1 MLKKIMSSAIS
12 LVLLF
17 QCCVNVT
24 AHGDNISKDNTEI
37 NMLTSQI
44 DCEIEEK
51 REENIKYFKLKDEQ
65 VLKVEYPIAVHTKNE
80 NDKWEDLYNKK
91 RENTI
96 SFSENSESDKL
107 VQIKRETYSLA
118 WRFENT
124 SNSRINELN
133 ENHKLYKNV
142 YQDVDLDYSI
152 SGNKLKENIVLNSKS
167 SQKEFT
173 VKYHLKDLTAYQSN
187 SKTIELLNKNQKC
200 VYTIAAPKMF
210 DSAGKSCENLN
221 LEILNCENNE
231 LRVRIV
237 CDKSW
242 LEEERVY
249 PIFVDPD
256 YTDESFDYRV
266 GMNAKP
272 EELMFSTNWRK
283 KDTDKSIFLNLAG
296 SDFSG
301 LGVVK
306 VQVFGKNSQG
316 EENCTYDT
324 QCYFL
329 EAGKQYELY
338 NRINEKGYSEVQL
351 RFLCLPGNRIR
362 GCWSPDYKATSDTLT
377 IGAWGGKSKTKKQ
390 NSADEAFNL
399 RIRPNRYCWVSFR
412 TKATNSSVYLA
423 LEGSGERINVEIWGL
438 GGENFNENCTNRCKQ
453 YTLTLGKRYELYN
466 SVNERHHTGVRL
478 KFEGE
483 PGTEIVGRWS
493 PDFNDK
499 WEREHN
505 PGWTLLD
512 GSGKEQ
518 IAGGLPGGSVG
529 TPIRPI
535 TSPQALIKVPQISQV
550 GEFPTGCESVSAVM
564 VLHFYDYGISVREF
578 IDKYLVTK
586 SISDHPDPNSAF
598 VGSPYNPHSYGCF
611 APCIAKA
618 MNKVLKGAHAEV
630 IRGKSLKDLSEEYTK
645 NGIPVLIWAT
655 MHMLKTRPTTTW
667 TVGFTDEN
675 ARYKKGEKFTW
686 PGNEHCVVL
695 VGFNENDYFVNDP
708 LQSKDKVQGAYEK
721 HLLEERFREQG
732 SQAVVVKKERVS
744 IPRLSGQNVLKLGAR
759 GEEVRYLQNM
769 LISIGYKVGSA
780 GADGIF
786 GKATESA
793 VRSLQMANGIS
804 VDGKVG
810 MQTAARICKLVPHSL
825 PVKGEPNSIGRQY
838 SEDGNLE
845 RERIFG
851 PNGNAKKDIDYGNHG
866 GHPSPHEHE
875 WEWKNNKPKRGK
887 AKPLNDKNDQ
897 KTGQES
903 DEKTGQKAGQESDK
917 KTGEKSDE
925 NKTEFHLNPDFAKKL
940 FAAGAAVGTGYVI
953 YRGVRMLPSMLP
965 PLWWTVPG
973 NLIIP

>member
-1 MLKKIMSSAIS
+1 MLKKIISSAIS
-12 LVLLF
+12 LVLLL
-17 QCCVNVT
+17 QCFVNVS
-24 AHGDNISKDNTEI
+24 AHSDNIPKDNTEI
-37 NMLTSQI
+37 NMLASRI
-44 DCEIEEK
+44 DCELEEK

-65 VLKVEYPIAVHTKNE
+65 ILKVEYPTAVHAKNE
-80 NDKWEDLYNKK
+80 NGKWKDLYNKERK
-91 RENTI
+91 NTI
-96 SFSENSESDKL
+96 NFSENSESDEL
-107 VQIKRETYSLA
+107 VQIKREKYSLA
-118 WRFENT
+118 WKFENT
-124 SNSRINELN
+124 LNSRMSEID

-142 YQDVDLDYSI
+142 YQDVDLDYSV
-152 SGNKLKENIVLNSKS
+152 SGNKLKENIVLNSES

-173 VKYHLKDLTAYQSN
+173 VKYHLKDLTAYQSDT
-187 SKTIELLNKNQKC
+187 KTIELLNKNQKS
-200 VYTIAAPKMF
+200 VYTISAPKMV

-221 LEILNCENNE
+221 LEVVNCENNE
-231 LRVRIV
+231 LTVRII

-242 LEEERVY
+242 LEEERAY
-249 PIFVDPD
+249 PVFVDPD
-256 YTDESFDYRV
+256 YTDESFDYKV
-266 GMNAKP
+266 GMNAQP

-283 KDTDKSIFLNLAG
+283 KDTNKSIFLNLAG

-338 NRINEKGYSEVQL
+338 NRVNEKGYSEVQL
-351 RFLCLPGNRIR
+351 RFFCLPGNHIR
-362 GCWSPDYKATSDTLT
+362 GCWSPDYKETANALT
-377 IGAWGGKSKTKKQ
+377 IGAWGDKSKSKKQ
-390 NSADEAFNL
+390 NSGDEAFNL
-399 RIRPNRYCWVSFR
+399 RIRSNRYCWVSFR

-438 GGENFNENCTNRCKQ
+438 GGENFNENCTSRCKQ
-453 YTLTLGKRYELYN
+453 YTLNLGKRYELYN

-512 GSGKEQ
+512 GSGQEQ
-518 IAGGLPGGSVG
+518 IVGSSGG

-535 TSPQALIKVPQISQV
+535 TSPQALVKVPQISQV

-564 VLHFYDYGISVREF
+564 VLHFYDCGISVREF

-586 SISDHPDPNSAF
+586 SVSDHPDPNSAF
-598 VGSPYNPHSYGCF
+598 VGSPYNAHSYGCF

-618 MNKVLKGAHAEV
+618 MNKVLKCAHAEV
-630 IRGKSLKDLSEEYTK
+630 IRGKSLKTLSEEYTK
-645 NGIPVLIWAT
+645 NGVPVLIWAT
-655 MHMLKTRPTTTW
+655 MGMRKTKPTTTW
-667 TVGFTDEN
+667 TIGYTDEN
-675 ARYKKGEKFTW
+675 ARYKRGEKFTW

-721 HLLEERFREQG
+721 RLLEERFREQG
-732 SQAVVVKKERVS
+732 SQAVVVKKEIVS
-744 IPRLSGQNVLKLGAR
+744 IPELSGQNVLKLGAR

-769 LISIGYKVGSA
+769 LISIGYNVGSA
-780 GADGIF
+780 GADGVF
-786 GKATESA
+786 GRATESA
-793 VRSLQMANGIS
+793 VRSLQMASGIS
-804 VDGKVG
+804 ADGKIG
-810 MQTAARICKLVPHSL
+810 PKTAARICRLVPHSL
-825 PVKGEPNSIGRQY
+825 PVRGTPGSIGRQY
-838 SEDGNLE
+838 TEDGNLE
-845 RERIFG
+845 RERIYG
-851 PNGNAKKDIDYGNHG
+851 LDGNAEKDIDYGNHG

-875 WEWKNNKPKRGK
+875 WEWKGKKPKRGD
-887 AKPLNDKNDQ
+887 AKP
-897 KTGQES
+897 S
-903 DEKTGQKAGQESDK
+903 
-917 KTGEKSDE
+917 GEKSDE
-925 NKTEFHLNPDFAKKL
+925 SKTEFHLNPDFAKKL
-940 FAAGAAVGTGYVI
+940 FVTGATVGTGYVI

-965 PLWWTVPG
+965 PLWWTIPG
-973 NLIIP
+973 NLVIP